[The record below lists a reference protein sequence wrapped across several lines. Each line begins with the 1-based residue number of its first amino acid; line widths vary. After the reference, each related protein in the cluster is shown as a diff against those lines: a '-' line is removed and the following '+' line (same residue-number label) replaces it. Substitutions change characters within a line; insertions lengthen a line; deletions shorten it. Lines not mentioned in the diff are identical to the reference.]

1 MTNPGQ
7 STPWARI
14 PVPSEGKIPDVPV
27 DLAAVADAVDTILKN
42 VIGGAT
48 APAGPL
54 QPSVI
59 DASASIGSLNE
70 TQSAQQNQIT
80 TLQGQINALNATPW
94 AGASSRPT
102 QFTMPGN
109 TKTPQLVHSHQV
121 PTFNERR
128 LLLAYATANFDWSST
143 SVTASLRAHLQLRPD
158 GSTAYEDRNLSVQT
172 GNEQHHSLFFLE
184 TVDAGQSVRVGLSF
198 DVYGSATSSVTA
210 RTQAARSRIYV
221 VALPWSTG
229 PAVTNPA
236 L

>member
-59 DASASIGSLNE
+59 DASASIGSLND
-70 TQSAQQNQIT
+70 TQSAQQTQIE
-80 TLQGQINALNATPW
+80 TLQGQVTALNAAPW
-94 AGASSRPT
+94 AGSSARST

-109 TKTPQLVHSHQV
+109 TSTPQLMQSHQV
-121 PTFNERR
+121 PAFNERR
-128 LLLAYATANFDWSST
+128 LLLAFGHTVMDWSST
-143 SVTASLRAHLQLRPD
+143 SVTAALRTYLTLRPD
-158 GSTAYEDRNLSVQT
+158 GSTTYEDRNVSVQS
-172 GNEQHHSLFFLE
+172 GHEQTHTLFFAE
-184 TVDAGQSVRVGLSF
+184 TVEAGRSVRVGLSI
-198 DVYGSATSSVTA
+198 DVWGTAPSNVTA
-210 RTQAARSRIYV
+210 RTRAAAARIYV

-229 PAVTNPA
+229 PSVPS